1 MNQPEFPTV
10 FRGYDPDQVDRHLA
24 DLHRAIEVAHQEGA
38 ERSVELTK
46 ARQAHDDLLTQV
58 EDQQRVVAGLE
69 ERASRVA
76 HPTFVDLG
84 ERIGSMLALADE
96 EAAQIRGDA
105 TEGAQVRRLAMDEEA
120 AGIRSAADAY
130 AQEVRSSADV
140 DAAEAVSRAKA
151 EADSII
157 DDAAR
162 EAAARREEAE
172 AYFEKQQANAAAA
185 ASDFEMTLGDRREQS
200 SAEFTAQMSNQ
211 DQALAA
217 VQERADLLARESEE
231 DRRVAAADAAGQ
243 LEAAR
248 TEAAGIVNAARQQ
261 AERIRRDSEREL
273 AAATARRDSITAQLG
288 NVRNMLATL
297 GGGTAIAHHEGSAPV
312 VDPDAQT
319 LGQDAEPS
327 EASPVMGE
335 HHNAGQEGGEGG
347 DLTEAVE
354 AAQEQASSEE
364 LSGEQTEAADATPP
378 TKGSKKAGSGRR

>member
-1 MNQPEFPTV
+1 
-10 FRGYDPDQVDRHLA
+10 A
-24 DLHRAIEVAHQEGA
+24 AHQEGA

-46 ARQAHDDLLTQV
+46 ARQAHDALLTQV

-76 HPTFVDLG
+76 NPTFADLG

-105 TEGAQVRRLAMDEEA
+105 TEAAQVQRLAADEEA
-120 AGIRSAADAY
+120 TGIRSAADAY

-185 ASDFEMTLGDRREQS
+185 ASDFEMTLGERREQS
-200 SAEFTAQMSNQ
+200 SAEFTAQMANQ
-211 DQALAA
+211 DQALAS

-231 DRRVAAADAAGQ
+231 DRRLAAADAAGH
-243 LEAAR
+243 LESAR
-248 TEAAGIVNAARQQ
+248 TEAAGVVSAAKQQ

-288 NVRNMLATL
+288 NVRSMLATL
-297 GGGTAIAHHEGSAPV
+297 GGGAAAVRLAQEEHPGAASESVESVESVEQVEQGEA
-312 VDPDAQT
+312 PDAQASDVEAAT
-319 LGQDAEPS
+319 PAEGELEAHDTPQGLEPS
-327 EASPVMGE
+327 EDPVE
-335 HHNAGQEGGEGG
+335 HTQES
-347 DLTEAVE
+347 DPK
-354 AAQEQASSEE
+354 SS
-364 LSGEQTEAADATPP
+364 
-378 TKGSKKAGSGRR
+378 KGSKKTSARR